1 MPKILVEVP
10 DTVEGILRPVS
21 LDIARTL
28 FSDTQVTKD
37 IQILFPGD
45 IGRAQQK
52 GGSISALPEQNP
64 TSVKFPFTSQM
75 YMEVTEEYMEDR
87 MLSSA
92 IFRAEN
98 LFVFR
103 DDRIQTDIRPVYSMT
118 QTTIN
123 FKYRAKDKT
132 EAIRWRDDIRNRT
145 AANRQQFVHDVK
157 YHYLIPKEMLVI
169 LKELWAMRE
178 KVAGY
183 GDTWEEYWREN
194 ASSRVSW
201 LSNLSGQQGAWGV
214 AESRLRVQ
222 GWFDFT
228 GAPEQGS
235 NESDA
240 DAWTI
245 SFAYV
250 FQYDK
255 PIACTMYYP
264 LMVHNQLVAQKY
276 RPGKEEMP
284 EYQIEAQERSYGLSA
299 KMLSKF
305 EATHGLYQ
313 LTKRPGYA
321 IPSFDEFLP
330 EQVIPHTL
338 RVFTVMIQL
347 DPANPRKLF
356 NLKTDLG
363 DIALNEDM
371 WCCIDKEIP
380 YMCQPGQSV
389 FNLSLYRQAHMM
401 TPNWITIDSDYNVM
415 ATQDLDL
422 RQYYHVR
429 FSLMRDLR
437 QVNPDSLK
445 RLQSCPD
452 CLNEIL
458 AAIDPT
464 LLPKGLLPCVVGGTW
479 VPSQCLDK
487 AIDEIDRGIISMG
500 NHQVYQMNTVETFF
514 IKARSAN
521 WPYKTYY

>member
-10 DTVEGILRPVS
+10 DTVESILRPVT

-28 FSDTQVTKD
+28 FGNTQVTKD

-45 IGRAQQK
+45 LDRAQQK
-52 GGSISALPEQNP
+52 GGSINELPEQNP

-75 YMEVTEEYMEDR
+75 FMEVTEEYVEDR

-92 IFRAEN
+92 VFRPEN

-103 DDRIQTDIRPVYSMT
+103 DDRLEVEIRPVYSMT
-118 QTTIN
+118 QTTVN

-145 AANRQQFVHDVK
+145 AANRDVFVHDAK
-157 YHYLIPKEMLVI
+157 YHYLVPKEMLVI
-169 LKELWAMRE
+169 LKELHRMRE
-178 KVAGY
+178 KVAPY
-183 GDTWEEYWREN
+183 GESWEVYWREN
-194 ASSRVSW
+194 ASSRVSY
-201 LSNLSGQQGAWGV
+201 LVNQSGQQGAWGV
-214 AESRLRVQ
+214 SETQLRIQ
-222 GWFDFT
+222 GWFDFN
-228 GAPEQGS
+228 GVPEQGTK
-235 NESDA
+235 EDDA
-240 DAWTI
+240 DTWTI
-245 SFAYV
+245 SFSYH
-250 FQYDK
+250 FQYEK

-264 LMVHNQLVAQKY
+264 LMVHNQLVDQKY
-276 RPGKEEMP
+276 RPGKAEMP
-284 EYQIEAQERSYGLSA
+284 EYQIEAQLRSYSYST

-305 EATHGLYQ
+305 EQGTPLYP

-363 DIALNEDM
+363 EIALNDDM

-380 YMCQPGQSV
+380 YMSQPGQSV
-389 FNLSLYRQAHMM
+389 FNLSLYRSAHLM
-401 TPNWITIDSDYNVM
+401 TPEWITIDSDYNVL

-437 QVNPDSLK
+437 QVNPNSLK

-464 LLPKGLLPCVVGGTW
+464 LPGKGLLPCVVGGTW
-479 VPSQCLDK
+479 VPSQCLDN
-487 AIDEIDRGIISMG
+487 AINEIDRGIISQG

-521 WPYKTYY
+521 WSYKRYD